1 MAMTVVATN
10 RQAHH
15 NYELFDK
22 YEAGIALKGA
32 EVKSL
37 REARVNL
44 KDSFVRIVRGEAF
57 LFNCHVSP
65 YSHIQD
71 IRTADPTR
79 MRKLL
84 LSRQEIDR
92 ISGQVSSKGR
102 TVIPLSIYFKKGLA
116 KVEIAVA
123 RGKREYDKRETIRRK
138 IADREAARAV
148 KASPRIRKTK

>member
-1 MAMTVVATN
+1 MGLIATN

-15 NYELFDK
+15 KYQLFDK

-32 EVKSL
+32 EVKSI
-37 REARVNL
+37 REGRVNL

-57 LFNCHVSP
+57 LFNCHISA

-71 IRTADPTR
+71 IRFADPVR

-84 LSRQEIDR
+84 LKRSEIER
-92 ISGQVSSKGR
+92 LSGQISRKGH
-102 TVIPLSIYFKKGLA
+102 TIVPLSIYFKKGLA

-123 RGKREYDKRETIRRK
+123 KGKLEYDKRETLKRR
-138 IADREAARAV
+138 IADREAQRAM
-148 KASPRIRKTK
+148 RRRR